1 MNVIELLLGIKG
13 GPINQILKIVTEIR
27 TEQQRIAQQDQK
39 RFDAIDKKLGE
50 MSDQLDV
57 MKGQLD
63 KIEAAVITAPR
74 LADFGWSESKPRK
87 R

>member
-1 MNVIELLLGIKG
+1 MGPRQMNVIELLLGIKG

-50 MSDQLDV
+50 MSDQLD
-57 MKGQLD
+57 

>member
-50 MSDQLDV
+50 MSDQLD
-57 MKGQLD
+57 